1 MRFRVLSAL
10 LVVFAM
16 LGCSSSEEGGS
27 IPTIVT
33 FTPATSHVTPGGSTV
48 LIANFL
54 GGTATVDQ
62 GIGPV
67 TSGAPI
73 PISPTQTTTY
83 TLTVTG
89 TKGDT
94 ALAKAVV
101 NVGTRSL
108 EITPNTVTANGG
120 DLVTFTATTAGLTD
134 PSVKWF
140 AEQGT
145 IDATGEHI
153 VANRNAGYLVTAT
166 SVEDPTLCAKA
177 FVTAARVPIVISS
190 ETPGSSATVVPG
202 EVLDITWTI
211 FGATNPAVTL
221 SSTWGSVVATGP
233 NSAQFTTPFSVGE
246 ALLTI
251 RSVEDPTVSY
261 TITITAG
268 PFIQPGF
275 QNITPGSS
283 LTFRAACLGLA
294 NPAVTWSVD
303 GGGTINSEG
312 VFTSDGTAGFHIV
325 TATTVNPPRI
335 AGIAFVN
342 VNGGLAYTNTFSPAG
357 TMGTPRTH
365 HALIRTQSNLALV
378 SGGEAGGV
386 TLSSL
391 ELYNPSGAFWSA
403 PAAVLATPR
412 SRHTATLLPT
422 YKILIVGGRS
432 GSGTPLASAELYDP
446 YSDTM
451 IPVASTLAS
460 AREDHTATLMAD
472 GRVLIAGGRGA
483 SGTLSSLEIYNPAT
497 NSFSTVGTAMSNP
510 RVGHAAEVLLD
521 GRVLLAGGSTDG
533 SDTNLS
539 TTANLYNPFN
549 GTLTATTGNL
559 PIGRRNT
566 AAILAPSGTLTL
578 FGGVWTPSVATP
590 DSGGLTFN
598 PATGTFSSLT
608 STMSSSRN
616 RPLATLLG
624 DGTALLVGGSTDLG
638 ATGDQAGTNPA
649 ATFDIYNP
657 ATGSYPTFGF
667 NTPSVGLD
675 ALGGRCLLMYD
686 GSVVIVGSGLSAFG
700 IPVGAV
706 SFQ

>member
-1 MRFRVLSAL
+1 MRFRLLSAFVL
-10 LVVFAM
+10 ALGL
-16 LGCSSSEEGGS
+16 LGCSSSEDGGS

-33 FTPATSHVTPGGSTV
+33 FTPASSHLNPGGSTV
-48 LIANFL
+48 LVANFL
-54 GGTATVDQ
+54 GGSATVDQ
-62 GIGPV
+62 GIGAV
-67 TSGAPI
+67 SSGVPI
-73 PISPTQTTTY
+73 PINPAQSTTY

-94 ALAKAVV
+94 AVAKAVV

-108 EITPNTVTANGG
+108 EITPATVSANGG
-120 DLVTFTATTAGLTD
+120 NVVTFTANAVGLTD

-145 IDATGEHI
+145 IDAAGVHT
-153 VANRNAGYLVTAT
+153 VANRSTTYQVTAT

-177 FVTAARVPIVISS
+177 FVTASKVPITISS
-190 ETPGSSATVVPG
+190 ETPGPAATVVPG
-202 EVLDITWTI
+202 QVLGISWTI
-211 FGATNPAVTL
+211 FGASNPAVTL
-221 SSTWGSVVATGP
+221 STTWGSVVATGP
-233 NSAQFTTPFSVGE
+233 SSAQFTTPFSVGE

-275 QNITPGSS
+275 QNIAPGSS
-283 LTFRAACLGLA
+283 LILRAACLGLA
-294 NPAVTWSVD
+294 NPNVTWSVD
-303 GGGTINSEG
+303 GGGTINGQG

-325 TATTVNPPRI
+325 TATTVNPPGI

-342 VNGGLAYTNTFSPAG
+342 VNAGLAYTNTFSLAG

-365 HALIRTQSNLALV
+365 HALLRTQSNLALV

-391 ELYNPSGAFWSA
+391 ELYNPSGSFWTA

-422 YKILIVGGRS
+422 HKILIVGGRS
-432 GSGTPLASAELYDP
+432 GSGSPLASAELYDP
-446 YSDTM
+446 NTDTM
-451 IPVASTLAS
+451 TPVAGSLAT

-472 GRVLIAGGRGA
+472 GRVLIAGGRGPA
-483 SGTLSSLEIYNPAT
+483 GTLASVEIFNPAT
-497 NSFSTVGTAMSNP
+497 NTFSTLGTSMSNP

-521 GRVLLAGGSTDG
+521 GRVLLAGGSIDG
-533 SDTNLS
+533 TDTNLA

-549 GTLTATTGNL
+549 GTLTATAGNL

-566 AAILAPSGTLTL
+566 AGILAPSGTLTL
-578 FGGVWTPSVATP
+578 FGGVWTPSVATA

-598 PATGTFSSLT
+598 PATGTFASLT
-608 STMSSSRN
+608 ATMSSARN
-616 RPLATLLG
+616 RPLATPLG

-638 ATGDQAGTNPA
+638 ATGDASGTSPA
-649 ATFDIYNP
+649 STFDVFNP
-657 ATGSYPTFGF
+657 GTGGFPTFGF
-667 NTPSVGLD
+667 NTPPVGLD
-675 ALGGRCLLMYD
+675 ALNGKCLLMYD
-686 GSVVIVGSGLSAFG
+686 GSVVIVGSGLSALG
-700 IPVGAV
+700 APVGAV
-706 SFQ
+706 AYQ